1 MQIPFGRF
9 VDRTVQSF
17 LPDWKFAAHMYNID
31 YFNTTLCDSVEND
44 VVWMCN
50 DFTHARYAWA
60 ALEEVRVFCRM
71 FKVVLYSLN

>member
-1 MQIPFGRF
+1 
-9 VDRTVQSF
+9 
-17 LPDWKFAAHMYNID
+17 MYNID

-71 FKVVLYSLN
+71 FKVVLYSLNQTFCGLVVVFADGSQNLK